1 MNTSL
6 KGLVLLQKC
15 NQRLH
20 ASNQGLS
27 QQVHCYYLL
36 VDEYSRPL
44 SVLSVVVI
52 IIQQPQL
59 RPRTTTT
66 ETVEAYESPAAAQ
79 AAASYLS
86 LASKTSTKTTFVDN
100 DKENDNYDNP
110 YYIMVCISHQASPEL
125 KQIE

>member
-52 IIQQPQL
+52 IQQPQL
-59 RPRTTTT
+59 RPRTATAINGLRSKIEPNQTIKKSIKLSNPTTT
-66 ETVEAYESPAAAQ
+66 
-79 AAASYLS
+79 
-86 LASKTSTKTTFVDN
+86 TTTTTNLKN
-100 DKENDNYDNP
+100 DQKKPVLHID
-110 YYIMVCISHQASPEL
+110 
-125 KQIE
+125 